1 MTVLVG
7 QRRLRP
13 QHAPRHRAQSRNPCP
28 LGPNPHHYRSTRSV
42 IPRTVAESISACQ
55 RQRSQHPLHS
65 TMDTATSRSMTVLCG
80 VTVCAGTDD
89 GVGRATAS
97 PPPTRSPS
105 LRTPPVIPKYPQ
117 HPNFVIPR
125 AVAESISACQRIN
138 QRSQHPLHSTMDT
151 ATSRSM
157 TVLCGVTVCPGTDD
171 VVGRA
176 TASPPPTR
184 SPSLRTPPVIPEVP
198 AAPKYRHSAR
208 SRGIH
213 APLAPTPTITEVP
226 AEPKLR
232 HSARSR
238 GIHLRLPTHQP
249 EKPAPSALHYG
260 YCDFAQY
267 DGVVWGDGVCGNG

>member
-1 MTVLVG
+1 
-7 QRRLRP
+7 
-13 QHAPRHRAQSRNPCP
+13 
-28 LGPNPHHYRSTRSV
+28 
-42 IPRTVAESISACQ
+42 
-55 RQRSQHPLHS
+55 
-65 TMDTATSRSMTVLCG
+65 MDTATSRSMTVLCG

-105 LRTPPVIPKYPQ
+105 LRTPPVISEVPAAPKYRHSARSRGIHAPCLQ
-117 HPNFVIPR
+117 PPPFPKYMQNPNFVIPR

-157 TVLCGVTVCPGTDD
+157 TVLCGVTVCAGTDD

-184 SPSLRTPPVIPEVP
+184 SPSLRAPPVIPEVP
-198 AAPKYRHSAR
+198 AEPKY
-208 SRGIH
+208 
-213 APLAPTPTITEVP
+213 
-226 AEPKLR
+226 R